1 MYLTRLSLTNFR
13 IFSRLDIDV
22 PRRVTLLVGDN
33 GQGKTTVLEAIYF
46 LSTFTSFQ
54 ASMDRQL
61 ISFAANSEPL
71 AVARILAEFVR
82 GDQPQKMEIR
92 IIQESNGNGSLRSR
106 KEILVN
112 NIKRSAQ
119 ESIGFFN
126 SVLFLP
132 QMMRILEGG
141 PDERRRYL
149 NLMISQ
155 AIPGYAKALS
165 DYHQALTQRNALLKQ
180 LGERGGDLDQLF
192 YWDELISRKG
202 AQIMQARIRTVS
214 EIEKIA
220 SRIHFSLTQNQ
231 EVLRLMYQPAYDPAR
246 QESNQAAL
254 PMSVDFNRE
263 NFSLE
268 EISSGM
274 MNRLNRIRREEIAR
288 GSTAIGPHR
297 DEMRVLSNRIDL
309 SDYGSRGQVRT
320 ALLALKL
327 AEVQW
332 LYQKVGSWPVLL
344 LDETVAE
351 LDPKRRQ
358 DLLQALDDCEQAIL
372 TTAEKEQ
379 FSAEFLQPN
388 SVWHVQA
395 GKVTRE

>member
-54 ASMDRQL
+54 AAVDRQL
-61 ISFAANSEPL
+61 ISFPAITEPV
-71 AVARILAEFVR
+71 AVARIVAEFMR

-92 IIQESNGNGSLRSR
+92 IIQESNGNGGLRSR
-106 KEILVN
+106 KEILLN
-112 NIKRSAQ
+112 NIKRPAQ

-155 AIPGYAKALS
+155 AVPGYARALS
-165 DYHQALTQRNALLKQ
+165 DYHQAVTQRNALLKQ
-180 LGERGGDLDQLF
+180 LGERGGDQDQLL
-192 YWDELISRKG
+192 YWDDLISRRG
-202 AQIMQARIRTVS
+202 ALIMHERIRTIV
-214 EIEKIA
+214 EIENIA
-220 SRIHFSLTQNQ
+220 SQIHQHLTQNQ
-231 EVLRLMYQPAYDPAR
+231 EVLRLIYQPAYDPAA
-246 QESNQAAL
+246 QATSQAVL
-254 PMSVDFNRE
+254 PMAVDVSRVK
-263 NFSLE
+263 FSGE
-268 EISSGM
+268 EIFTGM
-274 MNRLNRIRREEIAR
+274 MDRLAKNRREDIAR
-288 GSTAIGPHR
+288 GSTSIGPHR
-297 DEMRVLSNRIDL
+297 DEMRVVSNRIDL

-332 LYQKVGSWPVLL
+332 LYQKVRSWPVLL
-344 LDETVAE
+344 LDETLAE
-351 LDPKRRQ
+351 LDQKRRQ
-358 DLLQALDDCEQAIL
+358 DLLHALKDCEQAIL

-379 FSAEFLQPN
+379 FGQEFLQPN
-388 SVWHVQA
+388 SVWQVN
-395 GKVTRE
+395 GGRVVRE

>member
-13 IFSRLDIDV
+13 IYSRLDIDV

-54 ASMDRQL
+54 ASFDRQL
-61 ISFAANSEPL
+61 ISFSASAEPL
-71 AVARILAEFVR
+71 AVARIVAEFVR
-82 GDQPQKMEIR
+82 ADQPQKMEIR
-92 IIQESNGNGSLRSR
+92 IIQESNGNGGLRSR

-119 ESIGFFN
+119 ESVGFFN

-155 AIPGYAKALS
+155 AIPGYAQALS
-165 DYHQALTQRNALLKQ
+165 DYHQAVTQRNALLKQ
-180 LGERGGDLDQLF
+180 LGERGGDPDQLI
-192 YWDELISRKG
+192 YWDELISRRG
-202 AQIMQARIRTVS
+202 AQIMQARIRTIK

-220 SRIHFSLTQNQ
+220 SQIHLTLTQNQ
-231 EVLRLMYQPAYDPAR
+231 EVLRLSYQPAYDPACL
-246 QESNQAAL
+246 ESSQAAL
-254 PMSVDFNRE
+254 PMAVDINRE

-274 MNRLNRIRREEIAR
+274 MNRLNKIRREEITR
-288 GSTAIGPHR
+288 GTTTIGPHR

-332 LYQKVGSWPVLL
+332 LYQKAGSWPVLL

-351 LDPKRRQ
+351 LDQKRRQ
-358 DLLQALDDCEQAIL
+358 DLLHALDNCDQAIL
-372 TTAEKEQ
+372 TTAESEQ
-379 FSAEFLQPN
+379 FGVEFLQPR
-388 SVWHVQA
+388 SVWRVQA
-395 GKVTRE
+395 GRVTKE